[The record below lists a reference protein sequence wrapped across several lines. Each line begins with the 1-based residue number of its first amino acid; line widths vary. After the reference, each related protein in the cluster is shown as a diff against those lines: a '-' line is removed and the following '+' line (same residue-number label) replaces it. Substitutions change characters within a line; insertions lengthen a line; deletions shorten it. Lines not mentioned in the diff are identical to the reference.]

1 MYKASLIVPLPEA
14 VDKGEGYW
22 VFAIFYS
29 AHREYNSR
37 GDDHWFASLVAQT
50 VKNLPAVQE
59 MWVQKAMAAH
69 SSVLAWRIPGTGAPG
84 GLPSVGSH
92 SQTRL
97 KWLSSSSSAKH
108 YSKSLHIFS
117 FNIQNSMRKAGGF
130 FFTSREIDME
140 KFTQI
145 VYKNLNS
152 GLSVSKGYHLVHWS
166 WYLMADSRNCII
178 CWVCKDKSEVV
189 LAVHPKVMIIFQLGP
204 NFWMM

>member
-37 GDDHWFASLVAQT
+37 GDGHWFASLVAQT

-92 SQTRL
+92 RVGHDWSDLAAAAVPNTILRV
-97 KWLSSSSSAKH
+97 
-108 YSKSLHIFS
+108 YIFS
-117 FNIQNSMRKAGGF
+117 HLIFRIPWGRQEDSF
-130 FFTSREIDME
+130 LQVE
-140 KFTQI
+140 KLI
-145 VYKNLNS
+145 WRS
-152 GLSVSKGYHLVHWS
+152 S
-166 WYLMADSRNCII
+166 
-178 CWVCKDKSEVV
+178 
-189 LAVHPKVMIIFQLGP
+189 PK
-204 NFWMM
+204 